1 MIFLPYN
8 NNTAYTIIPLEKNS
22 NYQINPEATASW
34 VYRDTDGKI
43 IYVADRIDEADG
55 TKKVLR
61 RSFVKDE
68 TSGQQG
74 WITKKLL
81 KIISCISKKHLRIKK
96 VCLF

>member
-34 VYRDTDGKI
+34 AYRDTDGKI
-43 IYVADRIDEADG
+43 IYVADRIDEVDG
-55 TKKVLR
+55 TKKVLPS
-61 RSFVKDE
+61 SFVKDE

-74 WITKKLL
+74 LDNE
-81 KIISCISKKHLRIKK
+81 KIA
-96 VCLF
+96 

>member
-34 VYRDTDGKI
+34 AYRDTDGKI
-43 IYVADRIDEADG
+43 IYVADRIGEVDG
-55 TKKVLR
+55 TKKVLP

-74 WITKKLL
+74 LDNE
-81 KIISCISKKHLRIKK
+81 KIA
-96 VCLF
+96 